1 MCGDDPSHPTLLVVD
16 DAEVADATT
25 LAWLAWVA
33 DQRGPLLVLATARPG
48 HDLVGERLE
57 LGPLD
62 VDAVGELVGGR
73 RDPQRDRDLH
83 RRSAG
88 NPLLAIAITAAPGDG
103 RPATV
108 EEAVAAI
115 VEGLGPAA
123 ASVVQAAA
131 VLGADV
137 DVDLLA
143 GVVDVPAAAVIE
155 RLEAAAGAGLLVERG
170 AGFRFRHGAMREA
183 LQTTV
188 GPARRALLHRHAARA
203 LDQRPHGDPLAVAVH
218 ARLGGD
224 DAIAAR
230 AFAEAAAVSLGRAD
244 LAGAEAQLRASLR
257 ATDAA
262 SAHESL
268 ARVLM
273 IAQRF
278 DEADSEAALAL
289 AMGAGPSGLEI
300 AGWVAYYRRHYD
312 RARLYADEAATRAEP
327 SSAVH
332 ASALALGGRIRHGT
346 GDLRGAEERLAGAM
360 HGPAAVRSMAEVWL
374 GQVRAHQGRPLEA
387 LALADRA
394 LIDPDHVAHPFAAL
408 HGRFTRVMA
417 LGQLGRIGDGLRAC
431 DDLERAVERA
441 GAVGARFPAIAMNVR
456 AWLLRGAERLTDAD
470 ELNAAALERNAAP
483 DGAGPAGVAVAEGY
497 WVALLD
503 LADGRLVADDPAG
516 AERLLVERMGA
527 LDDWDGTMA
536 WHQRHRLGLLRSR
549 LAMAAGDANA
559 RRRARRD
566 RGGGR
571 DGSRL
576 ATLRRPRPGPVPA
589 RRRRRR
595 RRRRGRHDRRAARLR
610 RPRRVAPRRRAR
622 PPLRRV
628 RLGAPRRRLARPGH
642 RQRRRHTADGDH
654 EDRAPQR
661 WLGPHAFDRPV
672 EHSAPGRRGEAAH
685 ERGVVRHPEAPRH
698 QIARTELGERHRHPI
713 DGGVEPGR
721 GRRPPARGRRGE
733 RIGTGPRVDVPG
745 RGRPAEPRPVRS
757 STIALRPGGRRR
769 RRRCWRRWLPPAAPP
784 GPPRRNRRPGRRG
797 G

>member
-1 MCGDDPSHPTLLVVD
+1 MDAMCGDDPRRPTLLVVD

-25 LAWLAWVA
+25 RAWLSWVA
-33 DQRGPLLVLATARPG
+33 GQRAPLLVLATARPG

-73 RDPQRDRDLH
+73 PDAQRDRDLH

-88 NPLLAIAITAAPGDG
+88 NPLLALAIAAAPGDG
-103 RPATV
+103 VPSTV
-108 EEAVAAI
+108 GEAVAAI
-115 VEGLGPAA
+115 VEALGPPV

-143 GVVDVPAAAVIE
+143 GVVDVPAAAVVE
-155 RLEAAAGAGLLVERG
+155 RLEAAAEAGLLVERG
-170 AGFRFRHGAMREA
+170 TGFRFRHGAIREA

-203 LDQRPHGDPLAVAVH
+203 LDQRPHADPLAVAVH

-230 AFAEAAAVSLGRAD
+230 AFAEAAAVSLERAD

-257 ATDAA
+257 AADAA
-262 SAHESL
+262 SAHEAL

-278 DEADSEAALAL
+278 AEADSEAALAV
-289 AMGAGPSGLEI
+289 AMGAGPSALEV
-300 AGWVAYYRRHYD
+300 AGWVAYYGRHYD
-312 RARLYADEAATRAEP
+312 RARLYADEAAARAEP
-327 SSAVH
+327 ASAVH

-346 GDLRGAEERLAGAM
+346 GDLRGAEERLTGAM

-374 GQVRAHQGRPLEA
+374 GQVRAHEGRPLEA

-394 LIDPDHVAHPFAAL
+394 LIDPEHVAHPFAAL

-441 GAVGARFPAIAMNVR
+441 GAVGARFPAVAMNVR
-456 AWLLRGAERLTDAD
+456 AWLLRGAERLTEAD

-483 DGAGPAGVAVAEGY
+483 DGTGPAGVAVAEGY

-516 AERLLVERMGA
+516 AERLLLERMGA
-527 LDDWDGTMA
+527 LDDWNGTMA
-536 WHQRHRLGLLRSR
+536 WHQRHRLGLLR
-549 LAMAAGDANA
+549 LPAGDRG
-559 RRRARRD
+559 RRRDPRCRARRD

-576 ATLRRPRPGPVPA
+576 PALRRARPGLVPT

-595 RRRRGRHDRRAARLR
+595 RRRRGRHDRRARAT
-610 RPRRVAPRRRAR
+610 APPSKGGASPTSSAAATACPTGCAS
-622 PPLRRV
+622 PPT
-628 RLGAPRRRLARPGH
+628 GAA
-642 RQRRRHTADGDH
+642 
-654 EDRAPQR
+654 
-661 WLGPHAFDRPV
+661 
-672 EHSAPGRRGEAAH
+672 
-685 ERGVVRHPEAPRH
+685 
-698 QIARTELGERHRHPI
+698 
-713 DGGVEPGR
+713 
-721 GRRPPARGRRGE
+721 
-733 RIGTGPRVDVPG
+733 
-745 RGRPAEPRPVRS
+745 RS
-757 STIALRPGGRRR
+757 S
-769 RRRCWRRWLPPAAPP
+769 PAPASH
-784 GPPRRNRRPGRRG
+784 G
-797 G
+797 

>member
-1 MCGDDPSHPTLLVVD
+1 M
-16 DAEVADATT
+16 
-25 LAWLAWVA
+25 
-33 DQRGPLLVLATARPG
+33 
-48 HDLVGERLE
+48 
-57 LGPLD
+57 
-62 VDAVGELVGGR
+62 
-73 RDPQRDRDLH
+73 
-83 RRSAG
+83 
-88 NPLLAIAITAAPGDG
+88 
-103 RPATV
+103 
-108 EEAVAAI
+108 AAI

-278 DEADSEAALAL
+278 DEADSEVTLAL

-360 HGPAAVRSMAEVWL
+360 QGPAAVRSMAEVWL
-374 GQVRAHQGRPLEA
+374 GQVRAHEGRPLEA

-441 GAVGARFPAIAMNVR
+441 AREHGHGHAISVR
-456 AWLLRGAERLTDAD
+456 AERPRLPEKAARSSAATLGCLRSLLNSINGITASIGAWDFALSSTGPPTVTRQPAKARGEEQRVFGSRSCTT
-470 ELNAAALERNAAP
+470 P
-483 DGAGPAGVAVAEGY
+483 PAGS
-497 WVALLD
+497 
-503 LADGRLVADDPAG
+503 
-516 AERLLVERMGA
+516 
-527 LDDWDGTMA
+527 
-536 WHQRHRLGLLRSR
+536 HR
-549 LAMAAGDANA
+549 
-559 RRRARRD
+559 
-566 RGGGR
+566 
-571 DGSRL
+571 
-576 ATLRRPRPGPVPA
+576 
-589 RRRRRR
+589 
-595 RRRRGRHDRRAARLR
+595 
-610 RPRRVAPRRRAR
+610 
-622 PPLRRV
+622 
-628 RLGAPRRRLARPGH
+628 
-642 RQRRRHTADGDH
+642 
-654 EDRAPQR
+654 
-661 WLGPHAFDRPV
+661 
-672 EHSAPGRRGEAAH
+672 
-685 ERGVVRHPEAPRH
+685 
-698 QIARTELGERHRHPI
+698 
-713 DGGVEPGR
+713 
-721 GRRPPARGRRGE
+721 
-733 RIGTGPRVDVPG
+733 
-745 RGRPAEPRPVRS
+745 
-757 STIALRPGGRRR
+757 
-769 RRRCWRRWLPPAAPP
+769 
-784 GPPRRNRRPGRRG
+784 
-797 G
+797 